1 MKCMK
6 AKALIKILI
15 LAAII
20 VAIGTVLYLKSA
32 GTAELT
38 LYNSR
43 SMMDWKLGGEIMGIA
58 SEEDAMAYDHEHFEY
73 FTDANGSGIK
83 SISSNTRYYLGSYRD
98 SYRVIGFSTTADYY
112 SVMGIRVDDSELD
125 AKSLLLNSGYSMNG
139 GGLDYCRAI
148 DGKITVYLDFEHGIV
163 TGMAAFLK

>member
-1 MKCMK
+1 MK

-43 SMMDWKLGGEIMGIA
+43 SMMDWKLGGEIAGVA
-58 SEEDAMAYDHEHFEY
+58 SEEDAMTYDTEHFEY
-73 FTDANGSGIK
+73 FTDKNGSGIK
-83 SISSNTRYYLGSYRD
+83 STSSNTRYYLGSYRD

-112 SVMGIRVDDSELD
+112 SVMGIRIDDSELD
-125 AKSLLLNSGYSMNG
+125 AKTLLLNSGYSMNG
-139 GGLDYCRAI
+139 GGLDYCRAS
-148 DGKITVYLDFEHGIV
+148 DGRITVYLDFEHGIV